1 MVRLS
6 APPVNLVQPG
16 VGARYHP
23 EGFFGYDATVRFSC
37 RLACPLFP
45 ESNFFKQAR
54 RQWDSHQANLE
65 KRDEEFLDRYK
76 RGARM
81 PGVQVSIAKAWRGFV
96 FRRKFLA
103 WKGRRQWSIKVCV
116 AHSALL
122 SPLLA
127 TSDAP
132 PPVCILD
139 TFPSETLFRAS
150 YYYLVHGF
158 SFNDVLATAQLFPSL
173 CV

>member
-45 ESNFFKQAR
+45 ISNFFKQAR

-81 PGVQVSIAKAWRGFV
+81 SGVQVSIAKAWRGFV

-116 AHSALL
+116 AHSAV
-122 SPLLA
+122 
-127 TSDAP
+127 TTT
-132 PPVCILD
+132 CN
-139 TFPSETLFRAS
+139 F
-150 YYYLVHGF
+150 
-158 SFNDVLATAQLFPSL
+158 
-173 CV
+173 